1 MVKQVPK
8 FLLRDR
14 VTVEAYLGS
23 SSRGDVYA
31 SAEVVRC
38 LWDDSTQQ
46 VTTAGGEQVT
56 STSSYIARPAHKPPL
71 NSQVTLSD
79 GRVTKVIKVGR
90 VSPAGLPVP
99 SNTQVFLQ

>member
-1 MVKQVPK
+1 MVRQVPG
-8 FLLRDR
+8 FLLRHK
-14 VTVEAYLGS
+14 VTVEAYLGP

-31 SAEVVRC
+31 SATVARC

-46 VTTAGGEQVT
+46 VTTAGGEEVT

-71 NSQVTLSD
+71 NSRVTLSD

-90 VSPAGLPVP
+90 VDGAGLPIP

>member
-8 FLLRDR
+8 FLLRHK

-23 SSRGDVYA
+23 SSLGDVYA
-31 SAEVVRC
+31 SAAVVRC
-38 LWDDSTQQ
+38 LWDDSVQQ

-56 STSSYIARPAHKPPL
+56 STSSYIARPDHKPPL
-71 NSQVTLSD
+71 NSRVMLPD
-79 GRVTKVIKVGR
+79 GRITKVIKVGR
-90 VSPAGLPVP
+90 VDGAGLPVP